1 MRDLNRTRG
10 TTLVAVLHDLN
21 QAARYA
27 DHLVAMKTGQVIA
40 TGPPEQVLTQ
50 QLLREVFGLDARVVA
65 DPESGGPMVV
75 PRWHH
80 DLRRPQA

>member
-1 MRDLNRTRG
+1 
-10 TTLVAVLHDLN
+10 
-21 QAARYA
+21 
-27 DHLVAMKTGQVIA
+27 MKTGQVIA